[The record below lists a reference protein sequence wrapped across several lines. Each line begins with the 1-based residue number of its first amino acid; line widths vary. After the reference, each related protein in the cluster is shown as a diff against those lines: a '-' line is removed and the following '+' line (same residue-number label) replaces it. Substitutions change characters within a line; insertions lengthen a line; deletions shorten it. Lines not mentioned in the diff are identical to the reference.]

1 MPVYVMVYL
10 LLFFLFAFSTTY
22 MHFEEGRGIP
32 YIICEVISYILLAS
46 FIILCFYDKFYISAL
61 LILPMLIFT
70 ILWEFYSFRQDVM
83 VAKTQFGI
91 QGRELMMYSSIAM
104 IFDLPPFLAGLSL
117 VF

>member
-1 MPVYVMVYL
+1 MVYL

-32 YIICEVISYILLAS
+32 YIICEIISYILLIS
-46 FIILCFYDKFYISAL
+46 FVVIYYMQERFPISVLAV
-61 LILPMLIFT
+61 IPMLIFT
-70 ILWEFYSFRQDVM
+70 ILWEFYSFRQDVL

-91 QGRELMMYSSIAM
+91 QGRELMVYSSVAV
-104 IFDLPPFLAGLSL
+104 IFDLPPFLAGLGL